1 MKIFL
6 SILIGYLL
14 GSISPSYFISKKK
27 NIDLRKKGTG
37 NLGATNTFMI
47 LGKAYGAFVMFF
59 DIFKAYLAVR
69 LAELFF
75 PNLIIAGIAAGGASV
90 LGHNYPFYLKFKGGK
105 GIAAFAGYILALN
118 WKYFLVLLFIC
129 LIIAIISNYSCMLSI
144 SAAILFPFMTMAD
157 IFRHREAVET
167 SFVIVAALT
176 LIITSASIIY
186 KHTDNLKK
194 IASGEEIKFRTF
206 LSRYILSSKKDK

>member
-1 MKIFL
+1 MKLFL
-6 SILIGYLL
+6 SILMGYLL

-69 LAELFF
+69 LAVLFF
-75 PNLIIAGIAAGGASV
+75 PNLVIAGIAAGGASV
-90 LGHNYPFYLKFKGGK
+90 IGHNYPFYLNFKGGK
-105 GIAAFAGYILALN
+105 GIAAFAGFILALN
-118 WKYFLVLLFIC
+118 WKYFLVLLVIC

-167 SFVIVAALT
+167 SLIIIATVI